1 MLCSGLGVN
10 GAGAKRVLLVSSK
23 TQTAAGSGA
32 GDGQRHGWCA
42 VRQRYGSGIMTAA
55 AAVVHRPRQKAKK
68 MGRRCAKVI
77 GGCK

>member
-23 TQTAAGSGA
+23 TLTTAGSGGEGA
-32 GDGQRHGWCA
+32 AERYGCA
-42 VRQRYGSGIMTAA
+42 AWQRYGSGIMTAA
-55 AAVVHRPRQKAKK
+55 AVVLHRPRQKAKK
-68 MGRRCAKVI
+68 MGRGCARVI